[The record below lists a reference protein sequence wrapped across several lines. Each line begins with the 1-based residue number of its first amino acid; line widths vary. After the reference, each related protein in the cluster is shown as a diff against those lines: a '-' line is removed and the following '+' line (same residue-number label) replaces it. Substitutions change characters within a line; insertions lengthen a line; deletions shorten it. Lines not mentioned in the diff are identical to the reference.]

1 MERIDG
7 RKASLSVK
15 EERRRTVIRMRTE
28 GCRLADVM
36 VATGLSGPTISVI
49 WSSYKREGEK
59 ILAGKRIGHVVG
71 QGRHLSPV
79 QEDSIRKKII
89 DKCPDQLKLDFAL
102 WTRGAVQQL
111 ILQEL
116 KINMP
121 IRTVGS
127 YLHRW
132 GFSPQK
138 PAKVAF
144 ERRPEAVKKWLEE
157 EYPSIK
163 VLAEKENAEI
173 YWGDETGLRSS
184 DVRGRG
190 FAPIGK
196 TPVVKA
202 TANYENLSMV
212 SAITNKGKV
221 AWMIVDGA
229 INAARF
235 IDFLDRIILDAD
247 RLVFL
252 ILDNLRV
259 HHSKLVKE
267 WLETKADKI
276 RLFYLPSYGP
286 DLNPDEHLNADLKYG
301 VGSKSPVRTKKA
313 LGENAKAHM
322 ELLEACPERIQR
334 YFLDPA
340 IQYAS

>member
-1 MERIDG
+1 MERVDG
-7 RKASLSVK
+7 RKASLAVK
-15 EERRRTVIRMRTE
+15 EERRRIVIRMRKE
-28 GCRLADVM
+28 GYSVADVS
-36 VATGLSGPTISVI
+36 VATGLAGPTISVI
-49 WSSYKREGEK
+49 WSSYKRDGES

-71 QGRHLSPV
+71 EGRSLTPE
-79 QEDSIRKKII
+79 QEAIIRRKII

-102 WTRGAVQQL
+102 WTRGAVKQL

-116 KINMP
+116 QIDMP
-121 IRTVGS
+121 VRTVGS

-132 GFSPQK
+132 GFTPQK

-144 ERRPEAVKKWLEE
+144 ERRPEAVKKWLDE
-157 EYPSIK
+157 EYPAIK
-163 VLAEKENAEI
+163 VLAEKEDAEI

-221 AWMIVDGA
+221 SWMIVDGA
-229 INAARF
+229 VNAARF
-235 IDFLDRIILDAD
+235 IEFLDRIIQDAK
-247 RLVFL
+247 RKVLL

-267 WLETKADKI
+267 WLEGKKDRI
-276 RLFYLPSYGP
+276 ELFYLPSYSP

-301 VGSKSPVRTKKA
+301 VGSRSPVRTKKA

-322 ELLEACPERIQR
+322 EILEASPERIQS
-334 YFLDPA
+334 YFSDPA

>member
-1 MERIDG
+1 L
-7 RKASLSVK
+7 AVK
-15 EERRRTVIRMRTE
+15 EERRRTVIRMRKE
-28 GCRLADVM
+28 GCSVADVS
-36 VATGLSGPTISVI
+36 VATGLAGPTISVI
-49 WSSYKREGEK
+49 WSSYKREGEG
-59 ILAGKRIGHVVG
+59 ILAGKRIGHFLG
-71 QGRHLSPV
+71 QGRSLTPE
-79 QEDSIRKKII
+79 QEASIRKKII

-102 WTRGAVQQL
+102 WTRGAVKEL
-111 ILQEL
+111 ILKEL
-116 KINMP
+116 EIELAV
-121 IRTVGS
+121 RTVGS

-132 GFSPQK
+132 GFTPQK

-157 EYPSIK
+157 DYPAIK
-163 VLAEKENAEI
+163 VLAEKEDAEI

-221 AWMIVDGA
+221 SWMIVEGA
-229 INAARF
+229 VNSDRF
-235 IDFLDRIILDAD
+235 IEFLNRIILGAE
-247 RLVFL
+247 RKVFL

-267 WLETKADKI
+267 WLEGKKDRI
-276 RLFYLPSYGP
+276 ELFYLPSYSP

-322 ELLEACPERIQR
+322 ALLESCPARIQR

-340 IQYAS
+340 IKYAS